1 VADGEA
7 PRRGVGDL
15 KPARFAYHAPNSLAE
30 ALSLLTRYAG
40 EARLLAGGQ
49 SLIPMMNFRIAA
61 LSAIID
67 LNRVPDLDYIRH
79 EIDVVRI
86 GAMTRQRKIEFSGV
100 IAETLPLLR
109 AAIKLVG
116 HLPTRSRGTIGGSLA
131 HADPAGELPM
141 MLQALEGEVV
151 ARGPEGER
159 VIKAGE
165 FFRSPLA
172 TALTPDEIL
181 IEVRFPVMPGTAGF
195 AVEEFARR
203 HGDFAICA
211 VAAVLV
217 REGEHGVKARLA
229 TGGTGPVP
237 LRLKAAEGVLE
248 QKGIGDGA
256 IAEAAE
262 AAAGVVEPMSDQ
274 HGSAEFRR
282 HLTRVLTGRAL
293 RRAAAGRAR

>member
-1 VADGEA
+1 
-7 PRRGVGDL
+7 L
-15 KPARFAYHAPNSLAE
+15 KPAKFAYHAPNSLAE

-40 EARLLAGGQ
+40 EARVLAGGQ
-49 SLIPMMNFRIAA
+49 SLIPMMNFRIATP
-61 LSAIID
+61 SAIID

-109 AAIKLVG
+109 DAIKLVG

-131 HADPAGELPM
+131 HADPAAELPM
-141 MLQALEGEVV
+141 TLQVLEGEVV
-151 ARGPEGER
+151 ARGPAGER

-165 FFRSPLA
+165 FFRSILA
-172 TALTPDEIL
+172 TALTSEEIL
-181 IEVRFPVMPGTAGF
+181 IEVRFPVMPGNAGY

-217 REGEHGVKARLA
+217 REGERCVKARLA
-229 TGGTGPVP
+229 TSGTGPVP
-237 LRLKAAEGVLE
+237 LRFKAAEGVLE
-248 QKGIGDGA
+248 QKGLGDAA
-256 IAEAAE
+256 IEEAAE
-262 AAAGVVEPMSDQ
+262 AAARVVEPMSDQ
-274 HGSAEFRR
+274 NGSAEFRR
-282 HLTRVLTGRAL
+282 HLTRVLTGRAV
-293 RRAAAGRAR
+293 RRAAEGRAR